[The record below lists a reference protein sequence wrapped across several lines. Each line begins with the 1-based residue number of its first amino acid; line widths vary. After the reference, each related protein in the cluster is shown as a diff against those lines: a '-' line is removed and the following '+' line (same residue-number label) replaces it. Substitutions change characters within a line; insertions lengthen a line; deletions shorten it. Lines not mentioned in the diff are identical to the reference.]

1 VDERELLDNVATW
14 YQQEGFE
21 GRMNSA
27 SGERLIEHVEG
38 RSCLEIG
45 CAMGKVTSRLSRRCA
60 RVVVVEAT
68 SVYAKVVSEMG
79 LPNVTVVQQLAEE
92 FHTDERFDTIVISHV
107 LEHVQ
112 SPDSLLRRCV
122 KWLQP
127 GGVILV
133 VVPNAGSLHRRI
145 GVLMNVLA
153 HETELAEA
161 DIAIGH
167 RRVYN
172 PTTLRADISAAGLRV
187 ERLSGHFTKPLSN
200 AQMDALPAAT
210 QEAFLD
216 LGDQLAPE
224 LASELLAVCRVRE
237 V

>member
-1 VDERELLDNVATW
+1 MEERELLDNVAAW

-38 RSCLEIG
+38 ATCLEIG
-45 CAMGKVTSRLSRRCA
+45 CAMGMVTSRLSRRCE
-60 RVVVVEAT
+60 RVVVVEPT
-68 SVYAKVVSEMG
+68 SAYAEVVAGMG
-79 LPNVTVVQQLAEE
+79 LPNVTVVQQLAED
-92 FHTDERFDTIVISHV
+92 FQTDDRFDTIVLSHI

-112 SPDSLLRRCV
+112 NPDGLLRHCAR
-122 KWLQP
+122 LLEP

-145 GVLMNVLA
+145 GVLMNVLD
-153 HETELAEA
+153 HETELTES
-161 DIAIGH
+161 DLAIGH

-172 PTTLRADISAAGLRV
+172 PTTLRADISAGGLTV
-187 ERLSGHFTKPLSN
+187 QRLTGHFTKPLSN
-200 AQMDALPAAT
+200 SQMDALPAAA
-210 QEAFLD
+210 QEAFLN

-224 LASELLAVCRVRE
+224 LASELLAVCRVRDA
-237 V
+237 

>member
-1 VDERELLDNVATW
+1 MDEGELLDNVATW

-38 RSCLEIG
+38 DTCLEIG
-45 CAMGKVTSRLSRRCA
+45 CAMGKVTSRLSRRCE
-60 RVVVVEAT
+60 RVVVVEPTAT
-68 SVYAKVVSEMG
+68 YAGVVAGMG
-79 LPNVTVVQQLAEE
+79 LPNVTVVRSLAED
-92 FHTDERFDTIVISHV
+92 FQTDERFDTVVLAHV

-112 SPDSLLRRCV
+112 NPDGLLRRCAS
-122 KWLQP
+122 LLRP

-145 GVLMNVLA
+145 GVLMNVLG
-153 HETELAEA
+153 HETELTEA

-172 PTTLRADISAAGLRV
+172 PTTLRADVAAAGLRV
-187 ERLSGHFTKPLSN
+187 QRLTGHFTKPLANS
-200 AQMDALPAAT
+200 QMDVLPAAA
-210 QEAFLD
+210 QEAFLN

-237 V
+237 P

>member
-1 VDERELLDNVATW
+1 VDEHELLDSVATW

-27 SGERLIEHVEG
+27 SGERLLEHVQGEN
-38 RSCLEIG
+38 CLEIG
-45 CAMGKVTSRLSRRCA
+45 CATGKVTSRLSRHCS
-60 RVVVVEAT
+60 RVVVVEPT
-68 SVYAKVVSEMG
+68 DIYAAMVRDMA
-79 LPNVTVVQQLAEE
+79 LPNVTVVQQLAED
-92 FHTDERFDTIVISHV
+92 FQTDERFDTIVLSHI

-112 SPDSLLRRCV
+112 SPDSLLRRCAG
-122 KWLQP
+122 LLRP
-127 GGVILV
+127 SGVILV

-145 GVLMNVLA
+145 GVLMNVLG
-153 HETELAEA
+153 HETELTES
-161 DIAIGH
+161 DIEIGH

-187 ERLSGHFTKPLSN
+187 ERMAGHFTKPLANS
-200 AQMDALPAAT
+200 QMDALPAAA

-216 LGDQLAPE
+216 LGDQLPPE

-237 V
+237 G